1 MKVEKYKLFI
11 NKIIFKFKEKY
22 NYFKKHDLEKWHD
35 YLNVNKV
42 IF

>member
-22 NYFKKHDLEKWHD
+22 NYSKKHDLEKMA
-35 YLNVNKV
+35 
-42 IF
+42 